1 MAHRGY
7 PVGSDDRALRL
18 HDRPAPL
25 MGKFL
30 SDRPTLRGFLI
41 IALVALVVVVLNLYT
56 AVIAIGMLLRIA
68 FFLAVAF
75 FIYLVW
81 RERRGEIE
89 TWSPR
94 ERVVF
99 YGSALLIAAA
109 IGIYFWRGLPGYEQ
123 LAFIG
128 IVACAGYAMF
138 RVWRN
143 RHSYRY

>member
-1 MAHRGY
+1 LAG
-7 PVGSDDRALRL
+7 V
-18 HDRPAPL
+18 
-25 MGKFL
+25 GKFL

-41 IALVALVVVVLNLYT
+41 IGLIVLVVVVLNLYT
-56 AVIAIGMLLRIA
+56 AVVAIGMLLRIA
-68 FFLAVAF
+68 FFLAIAF

-89 TWSPR
+89 TWSAR

-99 YGSALLIAAA
+99 YGSALLIVAA
-109 IGIYFWRGLPGYEQ
+109 IGIYFWHGLPGYEQ

-128 IVACAGYAMF
+128 IVGCAGYAMF
-138 RVWRN
+138 RVWRD